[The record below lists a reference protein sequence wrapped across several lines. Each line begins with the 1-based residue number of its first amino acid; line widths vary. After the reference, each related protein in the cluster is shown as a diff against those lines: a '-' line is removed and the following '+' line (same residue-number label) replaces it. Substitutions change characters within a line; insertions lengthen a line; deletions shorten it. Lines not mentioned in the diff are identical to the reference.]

1 MKNLIALGAV
11 ALALGCSSSPSVT
24 DAGAVDI
31 GADLATTDVPAADTP
46 VTDVP
51 SSDVPAADVP
61 VTDVPAAD
69 VPVTDVPASDV
80 PRDVVASDACMPIT
94 DDTRGQGVSCRDGV
108 ACPAGYTCQAFS
120 GIVLDHRCQILCRET
135 CECPTGQECLE
146 VRDKAGSWFQ
156 CGR

>member
-1 MKNLIALGAV
+1 MKNLIALSAV

-24 DAGAVDI
+24 DAGVDV
-31 GADLATTDVPAADTP
+31 GADLATTDVPA
-46 VTDVP
+46 
-51 SSDVPAADVP
+51 
-61 VTDVPAAD
+61 TDVPAAD

-94 DDTRGQGVSCRDGV
+94 DDASGQGTSCRDG
-108 ACPAGYTCQAFS
+108 ATSCPAGYTCQALS
-120 GIVLDHRCQILCRET
+120 GIVVSYSCQILCRET

-146 VRDKAGSWFQ
+146 MRDKAGSWFQ